1 MFKDKIRKKD
11 VKAIILFS
19 FAIPIA
25 LIEKKKNKDLWL
37 ISERPGEARDNGY
50 WLFKYIKEKQV
61 NQKVRYVIKDN
72 SCDKKRLESYGNVIS
87 FGSFKHYVTYLM
99 ASVHASAHINSDS
112 PNSRISNFLETHGLL
127 KNKRVFLQHGI
138 TKDKISFGYYNVSR
152 ADLFVCA
159 AKPEYE
165 FCKKEFGYPKGAVQ
179 LLGFSRFDG
188 LGICETKKQI
198 LLMPTWR
205 AWLAN
210 LDKTEFI
217 QSIYF
222 KTYQSL
228 LLNKRLQTILEK
240 NKVTLLFY
248 PHSDMQKFV
257 SLFHTDSSN
266 IQICNADNY
275 TVQQLLNESDF
286 LLTDYSSVAF
296 DMAYMGRPVCYY
308 QFDYEEYRKGQH
320 PEGYYSYEKHG
331 FGPICLQEED
341 IIKEISE
348 VLQNNFEAKQIY
360 KQRQNEFF
368 SLRDRNNCER
378 IYKAIKEMRKDG
390 GID

>member
-1 MFKDKIRKKD
+1 MFKDKIRKQD
-11 VKAIILFS
+11 IIAIIQFCLTW
-19 FAIPIA
+19 PIA
-25 LIEKKKNKDLWL
+25 KLSRKKKEEIW
-37 ISERPGEARDNGY
+37 IFSERPNEARDNGY
-50 WLFKYIKEKQV
+50 ALFKYIRKENPNFPVYYVIEKNAMDRKQV
-61 NQKVRYVIKDN
+61 EE
-72 SCDKKRLESYGNVIS
+72 LGNVID
-87 FGSFKHYVTYLM
+87 FYSFKHYYFYWL
-99 ASVHASAHINSDS
+99 AKIHISSHVDGGT
-112 PNSRISNFLETHGLL
+112 PNSRVSNFMETHKILRNY
-127 KNKRVFLQHGI
+127 KVFLQHGI

-165 FCKKEFGYPKGAVQ
+165 FCKKEFGYPKDAVQ

-210 LDKTEFI
+210 VDETEFI
-217 QSIYF
+217 QSAYF
-222 KTYQSL
+222 KMYQSL
-228 LLNKRLQTILEK
+228 LLNKRLQAILEE

-257 SLFHTDSSN
+257 SLFHTDSSK
-266 IQICNADNY
+266 IHICNASNY
-275 TVQQLLNESDF
+275 TVQQLLNESDL

-320 PEGYYSYEKHG
+320 SEGYYSYEKHG
-331 FGPICLQEED
+331 FGPICLQEEC
-341 IIKEISE
+341 IINEISDVIQNDFE
-348 VLQNNFEAKQIY
+348 VKKMY
-360 KQRQNEFF
+360 KQRQNDFF

-378 IYKAIKEMRKDG
+378 IYKAIGDLTHAR
-390 GID
+390 IN